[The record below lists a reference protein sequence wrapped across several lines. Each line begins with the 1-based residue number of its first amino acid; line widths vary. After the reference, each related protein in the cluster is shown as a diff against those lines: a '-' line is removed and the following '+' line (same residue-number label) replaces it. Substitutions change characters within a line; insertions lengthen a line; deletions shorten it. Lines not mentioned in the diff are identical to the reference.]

1 MENTINIRDGF
12 IFYRSFYDS
21 ISELPKEVQGEIL
34 TAIIEYGLNGVTMQE
49 LTPFSRSI
57 LSLVKPQIDANNR
70 RFANGKKG
78 GRPTEVTEIKAK
90 NNLNATKKE
99 PNNNQTITKRIPKE
113 KEKEKEKEK
122 VNDKVFPNMPLVVDC
137 EELPAVNAGMCKQ
150 LLKYTK
156 GIDVSIEQV
165 YGLWPVFLS
174 ANATGKKFYSSIEDV
189 RSHFQNWIKEQKF
202 EKQITAVQNNAG
214 KLTTIELQNQKI
226 LNEIHG
232 HK

>member
-1 MENTINIRDGF
+1 MENNINVRDGF

-21 ISELPKEVQGEIL
+21 IKELPKDIQGEVL
-34 TAIIEYGLNGVTMQE
+34 TAIIEYGLNGVTITE
-49 LTPFSRSI
+49 LTAFSRSI

-78 GRPTEVTEIKAK
+78 GRPSESTDNKPI
-90 NNLNATKKE
+90 NNLKETKRK
-99 PNNNQTITKRIPKE
+99 PNNNQNITKHKPKE
-113 KEKEKEKEK
+113 KEKDNVKEK
-122 VNDKVFPNMPLVVDC
+122 VNDKGFPIMPLPLDC
-137 EELPAVNAGMCKQ
+137 DELPEVNAGMCKQ

-174 ANATGKKFYSSIEDV
+174 ANATGKKYYSSIEDV

-202 EKQITAVQNNAG
+202 EKQSTPTQNIPG
-214 KLTTIELQNQKI
+214 KLTAIEIQNQKI

-232 HK
+232 HQ